1 MASLRQV
8 VQETHHTLETFNI
21 PDARLEA
28 EVMVMNVVGMPR
40 QDLFANQ
47 ETEVSSRQEQ
57 ELAQIVERRQK
68 REPLAYILGY
78 KEFYGINLLVN
89 ANVLIPRPETES
101 LVEHALFMALMGME
115 TPELVIADVG
125 TGTGAIAVN
134 LAIHLPAARI
144 YAIDNEDGVLDVA
157 SYNIRAHNVA
167 DRVTLLKG
175 DLLEPLPEAVD
186 LIVANLPY
194 LPTDRIATL
203 QPEIQWEPRP
213 ALDGGPKGL
222 DAIERLLRQAAG
234 SSTDGTPGT
243 PGTESETNPAPATE
257 KLKEHG
263 IILLELDPE
272 QVLPVE
278 QLARRLF
285 PGAETSVERDLA
297 QLDRMLVI
305 NRGMPEY

>member
-8 VQETHHTLETFNI
+8 VQKTHHTLEAFSI

-28 EVMVMNVVGMPR
+28 EVMLMNVVGMPR

-47 ETEVSSRQEQ
+47 ETEVSSQQEQ
-57 ELAQIVERRQK
+57 ELARIIERRQG

-89 ANVLIPRPETES
+89 ADVLIPRPETES

-125 TGTGAIAVN
+125 TGTGAIAIN

-144 YAIDNEDGVLDVA
+144 YATDNEDAVLDVA

-167 DRVTLLKG
+167 DRITLLKG

-194 LPTDRIATL
+194 VPTDRIPTL

-213 ALDGGPKGL
+213 ALDGGPNGL
-222 DAIERLLRQAAG
+222 DAIERLLHQAAA
-234 SSTDGTPGT
+234 SPT
-243 PGTESETNPAPATE
+243 PGTELETNPAPAAE

-272 QVLPVE
+272 QVAAVD

-285 PGAETSVERDLA
+285 PGAEISVERDLA
-297 QLDRMLVI
+297 QRDRMLVI